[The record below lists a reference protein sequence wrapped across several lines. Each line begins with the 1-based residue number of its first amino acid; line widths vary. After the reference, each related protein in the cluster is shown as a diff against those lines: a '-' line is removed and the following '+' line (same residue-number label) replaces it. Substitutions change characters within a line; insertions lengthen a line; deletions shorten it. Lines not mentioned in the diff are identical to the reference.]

1 MDKYLMINRL
11 SDFGRGLMVGLKPE
25 GQGLTLKDAGG
36 IARGCIYLPQLDS
49 GRRDFLWTRLNA
61 EITPFEG
68 YVRISAFATD
78 ADVMPGQPCTVQEY
92 MNDLYTPLNIKLN
105 QLDVLYTASFVGGK
119 DVLLQLRGRYLYVKI
134 ELVVTG
140 EEIPVLHSVRAKLS
154 GDHMLDYLPAVYQR
168 SDSDGFLFRY
178 LSLYDSMIK
187 DMEEK
192 IEHFDEK
199 LDFDK
204 QTGEILQYLAGWIGV
219 DEADMDDETLRK
231 VMRTAVTDYE
241 RAQTPEGIKDL
252 AERLTGV
259 RPILIEHFQVEQ
271 MQKKGAD
278 TALYEKL
285 FGTQDNR
292 FHILLPE
299 GCFEDRQAAQDFM
312 KRIERDLPANV
323 QAELVL
329 LKNSVYLDRHSY
341 LGVNS
346 AISGHTDAAIHR
358 KAAIVYDTVIGGKL
372 E

>member
-1 MDKYLMINRL
+1 MDKYLIINRL
-11 SDFGRGLMVGLKPE
+11 SDFKRGLLVGLKPE
-25 GQGLTLKDAGG
+25 GQGLTLKEYAG
-36 IARGCIYLPQLDS
+36 ISRGCAYLPRLDS
-49 GRRDFLWTRLNA
+49 GKRDFLWTRLNMS
-61 EITPFEG
+61 ITPFEG

-78 ADVMPGQPCTVQEY
+78 ADVMPGEACTVQEY
-92 MNDLYTPLNIKLN
+92 LSDLYTPLNIKTEA
-105 QLDVLYTASFVGGK
+105 LDPLYTTTFVGGT
-119 DVLLQLRGRYLYVKI
+119 DVLLQLRGRYLYVKV

-140 EEIPVLHSVRAKLS
+140 EETPVLSMVRAKLG

-168 SDSDGFLFRY
+168 SDADGFLFRY
-178 LSLYDSMIK
+178 LSLFDSMIK

-192 IEHFDEK
+192 IEHFDEN

-204 QTGEILQYLAGWIGV
+204 QGGELLRYLSEWIGI
-219 DEADMDDETLRK
+219 DGADMDDETLRS
-231 VMRTAVTDYE
+231 VMRSAVTDYE
-241 RAQTPEGIKDL
+241 RAQTPEGIRNL
-252 AERLTGV
+252 IERLTGV

-278 TALYEKL
+278 AELYEKL
-285 FGTQDNR
+285 FGTQENC

-299 GCFEDRQAAQDFM
+299 SCFEDRQAAQSFM
-312 KRIERDLPANV
+312 ERVQQDLPANV

-346 AISGHTDAAIHR
+346 TISGHTNAAIHR